1 MSIQTTNRPVLF
13 FITTTHLGKLVCLWA
28 SVSFSD
34 TGLIY
39 SFILVSRITRLNV
52 YAGLA
57 GLYIIEDD
65 FKKEVFNTTAIPQVG
80 DPHHVPLAFADKMFT
95 YQNGK
100 AELQYPHGVTDPNG
114 GDLPASS
121 ILPEM
126 FGDVMSVNGKI
137 YPYLEVD
144 ADGLYLF
151 RMLNACDSRFIRLT
165 FETQA
170 GGLLPFTVVASDQ
183 GLLSDTDEIDEIL
196 LGPAERYEIVISFRG
211 LEGQNVTVMNSENTL
226 IGPVVEGIDDRFMQ
240 FRVRNATTTGTPT
253 SDAMLPSWN
262 SSQVPYDEDFQSLID
277 LADPDVANENIIEL
291 NTINKRELWI
301 TEGTQVFADAKS
313 PAGGR
318 PLPMLGPRPN
328 PFGLGYDDNATEIML
343 QNKPYIWELINL
355 SVDAHVIHLHQ
366 VRFRVLDRQGVGLSY
381 DTFQHPGGTYRQYP
395 KNVEPVPAYE
405 AGPKD
410 TLISYPGTV
419 TRLITKFDLVGL
431 YVWHCHILSH
441 EDNMMIR
448 DLIIFN
454 AVDFDTYTKSSK
466 TKTGDSE
473 TTNTDGT
480 KLPKGRRTR
489 RRRNIRQ

>member
-1 MSIQTTNRPVLF
+1 
-13 FITTTHLGKLVCLWA
+13 
-28 SVSFSD
+28 
-34 TGLIY
+34 
-39 SFILVSRITRLNV
+39 
-52 YAGLA
+52 
-57 GLYIIEDD
+57 
-65 FKKEVFNTTAIPQVG
+65 
-80 DPHHVPLAFADKMFT
+80 
-95 YQNGK
+95 
-100 AELQYPHGVTDPNG
+100 
-114 GDLPASS
+114 
-121 ILPEM
+121 
-126 FGDVMSVNGKI
+126 
-137 YPYLEVD
+137 
-144 ADGLYLF
+144 
-151 RMLNACDSRFIRLT
+151 
-165 FETQA
+165 
-170 GGLLPFTVVASDQ
+170 
-183 GLLSDTDEIDEIL
+183 
-196 LGPAERYEIVISFRG
+196 
-211 LEGQNVTVMNSENTL
+211 
-226 IGPVVEGIDDRFMQ
+226 
-240 FRVRNATTTGTPT
+240 
-253 SDAMLPSWN
+253 MLPSWN

-395 KNVEPVPAYE
+395 KNVETVPAYE